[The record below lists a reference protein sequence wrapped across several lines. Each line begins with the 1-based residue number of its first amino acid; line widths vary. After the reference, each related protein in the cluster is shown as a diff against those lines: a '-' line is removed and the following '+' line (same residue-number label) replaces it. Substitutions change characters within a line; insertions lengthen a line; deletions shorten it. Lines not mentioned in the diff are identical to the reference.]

1 VRDGARYV
9 TRRSWSSLEC
19 GKMATGRSWEKA
31 TLLLFIGLSLSGVAN
46 AQLVRDIDKLFY
58 PTNHKF
64 ESTDSLI
71 FAEDGIVKPKKTD
84 FSFSVGTSYTS
95 LGRGS
100 GFSNSYVAPT
110 FSYSPN
116 ERFQMVIGASIG
128 YNTYNNVIV
137 NSGFPSSNQL
147 NNNMGNPTEAFAYGR
162 YNVTKSLS
170 LYGYG
175 AYAKN
180 QLYFSPYQAGLG
192 KTDYGN
198 FGIGFDYKISEK
210 TSIGAS
216 FGFSNGPAFG
226 LSPYGNQFSRPFF
239 P

>member
-1 VRDGARYV
+1 MKKIALLIISLTLISGA
-9 TRRSWSSLEC
+9 
-19 GKMATGRSWEKA
+19 K
-31 TLLLFIGLSLSGVAN
+31 
-46 AQLVRDIDKLFY
+46 AQLVRDLDRLFY

-64 ESTDSLI
+64 EPTDSLI
-71 FAEDGIVKPKKTD
+71 FAEDGIVKPAKTD

-95 LGRGS
+95 LGSGS
-100 GFSNSYVAPT
+100 GFSSSYVAPS
-110 FSYSPN
+110 FLYAPN

-128 YNTYNNVIV
+128 YNSYNNVIV
-137 NSGFPSSNQL
+137 HSGFPSGNQL
-147 NNNMGNPTEAFAYGR
+147 NNNMGNPTEAFAYGK
-162 YNVTKSLS
+162 YHINKNLS

-192 KTDYGN
+192 KADYGN
-198 FGIGFDYKISEK
+198 FGVGFDYKISEK

-226 LSPYGNQFSRPFF
+226 LSPFGNQFSRPFF